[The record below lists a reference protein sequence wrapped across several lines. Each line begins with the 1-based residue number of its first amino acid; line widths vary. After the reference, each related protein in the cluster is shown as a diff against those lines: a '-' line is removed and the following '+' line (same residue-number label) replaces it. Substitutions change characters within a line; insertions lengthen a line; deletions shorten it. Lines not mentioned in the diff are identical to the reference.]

1 MAYSYAESTASGST
15 AVFTVPF
22 GYIDRSYVHVSVN
35 GAAVDD
41 SLLTWNSSTEVVLPT
56 TPAAGATV
64 RRWRGTP
71 KTPLVTFQSGD
82 LSTTDLNLFATQCTH
97 LVQEGTD
104 TGDTVG
110 AALTAISAAL
120 VGVQEATS
128 AANDA
133 AARAEAAASSP
144 GLFDPATFAALA
156 EMVAGKVSSTTE
168 IRVAGG
174 LSIEGVAGTEA
185 SPAGADLST
194 DRLIRLVLA
203 SNADTIAGADNTK
216 PAHSA
221 GVHAAIA
228 AALSGFATIAPGTL
242 AYWPAQTPPTGWLE
256 RDGSSIS
263 RTTYAALFAV
273 LGTTYGAGDGSTTF
287 NVPDDRGLFDRGW
300 DHGRGYDS
308 GRVFGSYQVDD
319 FKNHTHTLGQGGND
333 SGSNVYGKST
343 GGTVSTSATGGVETR
358 PKNRA
363 YLPIIKY

>member
-35 GAAVDD
+35 GALVDD

-56 TPAAGATV
+56 IPAAGATV
-64 RRWRGTP
+64 RRYRITP

-120 VGVQEATS
+120 AGVQEATS

-133 AARAEAAASSP
+133 AARAEVAASSP
-144 GLFDPATFAALA
+144 GLFDPDAFAALA
-156 EMVAGKVSSTTE
+156 EMVAGKVSSTTKV
-168 IRVAGG
+168 RVAGG

-185 SPAGADLST
+185 SPASADLST
-194 DRLIRLVLA
+194 NRLIRLVLA
-203 SNADTIAGADNTK
+203 SIAQTLAGTDETL
-216 PAHSA
+216 PVHSA
-221 GVHAAIA
+221 GVHAAIV
-228 AALSGFATIAPGTL
+228 AALSAFSAITPGTL
-242 AYWPAQTPPTGWLE
+242 AYWPAQTPPAGWLE
-256 RDGSSIS
+256 RDGSAIS

-273 LGTTYGAGDGSTTF
+273 IGTTYGAGDGTTTF
-287 NVPDDRGLFDRGW
+287 NLPDDRGLFDRGW

-319 FKNHTHTLGQGGND
+319 FKSHTHTYTGIG
-333 SGSNVYGKST
+333 SGSSISGSTSGTTTKDTGAT
-343 GGTVSTSATGGVETR
+343 GGTETR